1 MKPLPTLRTFLQ
13 EEGVQGIFIK
23 GDSSIRYFTGFTGGE
38 SLLYVDAL
46 RAVLITDSRYILQ
59 AQQQAPECEILE
71 HQHGLFSVVD
81 QVRPAWRLAL
91 DGDYFSYTEATALQ
105 KALPKASFKNVNLVF
120 LRAVKSP
127 EEQRKMFK
135 AAAIADDAFHE
146 LIPHI
151 KVGRRESEL
160 AAELEY
166 NMRKR
171 GAQKPLLIRLLLPAC
186 AAPCLMEWPQI
197 RSLRKVT
204 SSLLILVA
212 SMTVTAV
219 IYSHGR
225 HGKSGSVGKR
235 KSTRL
240 SLPPMNWGKK
250 SCSWQDGH

>member
-171 GAQKPLLIRLLLPAC
+171 GAQK
-186 AAPCLMEWPQI
+186 
-197 RSLRKVT
+197 T
-204 SSLLILVA
+204 SFDTIVA
-212 SMTVTAV
+212 SGVRSA
-219 IYSHGR
+219 
-225 HGKSGSVGKR
+225 
-235 KSTRL
+235 L
-240 SLPPMNWGKK
+240 W
-250 SCSWQDGH
+250 